1 MGECMINSGYSM
13 IFCCNKFVWGCLGYK
28 EIDSS
33 MKLCSYWFLWIKYIY
48 CIFFYFFLNS
58 ILFLVIVEIF
68 WIYLLL
74 FFLNG
79 V

>member
-33 MKLCSYWFLWIKYIY
+33 MKWCSYWFL
-48 CIFFYFFLNS
+48 
-58 ILFLVIVEIF
+58 
-68 WIYLLL
+68 
-74 FFLNG
+74 
-79 V
+79 